1 MSADVNDI
9 VESLKFAAENALRT
23 AIMGAGHQ
31 VVGVQLLPNGLTI
44 DTSNL
49 TAIEVDPDTE
59 TAYVQ
64 AGILR
69 CACGFSYSR
78 AVFVQAAFDCV
89 LHLNYA
95 VYVIIL
101 VCQMP
106 CQLSMS
112 LPKTAEPP

>member
-1 MSADVNDI
+1 VNDI
-9 VESLKFAAENALRT
+9 VESLKFAAENCLKT

-64 AGILR
+64 AGILHSKY
-69 CACGFSYSR
+69 GFPYST
-78 AVFVQAAFDCV
+78 ALPAQAAIDCV
-89 LHLNYA
+89 
-95 VYVIIL
+95 VT
-101 VCQMP
+101 
-106 CQLSMS
+106 S
-112 LPKTAEPP
+112 

>member
-1 MSADVNDI
+1 VNDI
-9 VESLKFAAENALRT
+9 VESLKFAAENCLKT

-64 AGILR
+64 AGILHST
-69 CACGFSYSR
+69 CGFPYST
-78 AVFVQAAFDCV
+78 ALPAQAAIDCV
-89 LHLNYA
+89 
-95 VYVIIL
+95 VT
-101 VCQMP
+101 
-106 CQLSMS
+106 S
-112 LPKTAEPP
+112 